1 MAIADRIA
9 AVQADIT
16 EYQAVLTKVADQQN
30 QLDTA
35 ALQHGND
42 QQALKDL
49 KVKFDADE
57 LEIVDLQG
65 QLGAKIGLINTL
77 QSQIAQLQSTVTY
90 PDLEFN
96 AWSMNW
102 DKVVGGSGLGHAT
115 NTSADKT
122 SDKYGVFT
130 LTPDAPIAPATSNY
144 FDCYYTKTFAADDS
158 KKNYR
163 LTTSWI
169 LPTAADAAASR
180 CLEMEARHILKG
192 GLMFVIAAQL
202 DFADKQLRY
211 WGGPTGKWIA
221 SGTPQARLVPGTVYT
236 VILEGHRDDVNAYH
250 DQLTV
255 NGVVTKL
262 GTQYAAADD
271 NWGAAIKCSLQLDG
285 LNTAYSAKHR
295 TKYEVW

>member
-1 MAIADRIA
+1 
-9 AVQADIT
+9 
-16 EYQAVLTKVADQQN
+16 
-30 QLDTA
+30 
-35 ALQHGND
+35 
-42 QQALKDL
+42 
-49 KVKFDADE
+49 
-57 LEIVDLQG
+57 
-65 QLGAKIGLINTL
+65 
-77 QSQIAQLQSTVTY
+77 
-90 PDLEFN
+90 
-96 AWSMNW
+96 
-102 DKVVGGSGLGHAT
+102 
-115 NTSADKT
+115 
-122 SDKYGVFT
+122 
-130 LTPDAPIAPATSNY
+130 
-144 FDCYYTKTFAADDS
+144 
-158 KKNYR
+158 
-163 LTTSWI
+163 
-169 LPTAADAAASR
+169 
-180 CLEMEARHILKG
+180 MEARHILKG